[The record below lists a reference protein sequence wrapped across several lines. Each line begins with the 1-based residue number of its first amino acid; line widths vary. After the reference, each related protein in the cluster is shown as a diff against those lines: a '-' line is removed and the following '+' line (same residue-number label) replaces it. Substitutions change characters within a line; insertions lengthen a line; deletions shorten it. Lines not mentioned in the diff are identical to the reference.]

1 MKMMTDDEIRA
12 FVRAYGRNVAIMG
25 DEDVTNF
32 VIEVNENGRMP
43 ADYCGDFISIIDALC
58 MWHDAITFN
67 IEQGLSK

>member
-12 FVRAYGRNVAIMG
+12 FVRAYGRNVAMVN

-43 ADYCGDFISIIDALC
+43 DYSGDFISIMDALC
-58 MWHDAITFN
+58 MWNDAITFN
-67 IEQGLSK
+67 IEQGLLK